1 MILRKYDK
9 HVFIIDAINRRL
21 YNTKLSFQRS
31 NNSTIN
37 ISTIQQFNN
46 STTDMIDF
54 SKILFLDIETVSQEK
69 SFDQLSERLQKLW
82 AHKAEQIGK
91 GDEGATPE
99 SLYERAAIYAE
110 FGKIICISVGFFNDQ
125 RFRLKS
131 FYGHDEKKLLADFAE
146 MLSRFYSAPDALLC
160 AHNGKEFDFPY
171 IARRMMI
178 NGIQIPKILQVAG
191 KKPWETNFIDTM
203 ELWKFGDYKS
213 YTSLDLL
220 CTILDIPTP
229 KDDINGSEV
238 GRVYWQENDLERIKT
253 YCQKDVLAIA
263 QLMRRFNYLPLIADD
278 CVDYT
283 N

>member
-1 MILRKYDK
+1 
-9 HVFIIDAINRRL
+9 
-21 YNTKLSFQRS
+21 
-31 NNSTIN
+31 
-37 ISTIQQFNN
+37 
-46 STTDMIDF
+46 MIDF
-54 SKILFLDIETVSQEK
+54 SKILFLDIETVSQKKTYDEL
-69 SFDQLSERLQKLW
+69 DERMQKLW
-82 AHKAEQIGK
+82 TKKAEQLNR
-91 GDEGATPE
+91 DNPDLTPADIYDR
-99 SLYERAAIYAE
+99 SAIYAE
-110 FGKIICISVGFFNDQ
+110 FGKIVCISVGFFNGE

-131 FYGHDEKKLLADFAE
+131 FYGHDEKALLTEFAD
-146 MLSRFYSAPDALLC
+146 MLNRHYGYPEAQLC

-171 IARRMMI
+171 MARRMLI
-178 NGIQIPKILQVAG
+178 NGIPIPKVLQVAG

-203 ELWKFGDYKS
+203 ELWKFGDYKN

-220 CTILDIPTP
+220 CAILNLPTP

-263 QLMRRFNYLPLIADD
+263 QIMRRYHYLPLIADD

>member
-1 MILRKYDK
+1 M
-9 HVFIIDAINRRL
+9 
-21 YNTKLSFQRS
+21 T
-31 NNSTIN
+31 
-37 ISTIQQFNN
+37 
-46 STTDMIDF
+46 DF
-54 SKILFLDIETVSQEK
+54 SKILFLDIETVSQK
-69 SFDQLSERLQKLW
+69 KTFDELDERMQKLW

-91 GDEGATPE
+91 GDEEATPE

-110 FGKIICISVGFFNDQ
+110 FGKIVCISVGFFNGD

-131 FYGHDEKKLLADFAE
+131 FYSHDEKALLADFAD
-146 MLSRFYSAPDALLC
+146 MLNKHYDSPYAQLC

-171 IARRMMI
+171 IARRMMV
-178 NGIQIPKILQVAG
+178 NGIQIPKVLQVAG

-203 ELWKFGDYKS
+203 ELWKFGDYKN

-220 CTILDIPTP
+220 CAILDIPTP

-263 QLMRRFNYLPLIADD
+263 QLMRRFNYLPLIPDD